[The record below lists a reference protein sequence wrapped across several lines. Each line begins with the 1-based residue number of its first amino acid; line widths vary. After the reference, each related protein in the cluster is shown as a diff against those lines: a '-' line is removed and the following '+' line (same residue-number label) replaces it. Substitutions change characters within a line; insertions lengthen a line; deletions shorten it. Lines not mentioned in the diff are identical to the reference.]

1 MLKKRGANRKKKTLN
16 KPPTSYSSLYGNT
29 DQAVSILIAY
39 PVALVPGQ
47 ASRML
52 FSHSPTNCWVLSTR
66 TLKKKTYNKSNQP
79 KQTNKINQNKEKSQT
94 KQKHYRILI
103 SFLYSPQTFLKI
115 HILGKLSLIPVS
127 ALVSCFWTALFSD
140 THCLKLLAH
149 TGIQNFRCMFCSYW
163 SACSLVKK

>member
-66 TLKKKTYNKSNQP
+66 TLKKKNPTTK
-79 KQTNKINQNKEKSQT
+79 TTNQNKQT
-94 KQKHYRILI
+94 KNKTR
-103 SFLYSPQTFLKI
+103 
-115 HILGKLSLIPVS
+115 
-127 ALVSCFWTALFSD
+127 
-140 THCLKLLAH
+140 
-149 TGIQNFRCMFCSYW
+149 
-163 SACSLVKK
+163 KKAKPSKNTTEL

>member
-52 FSHSPTNCWVLSTR
+52 FSHCPTNRWVLSTR
-66 TLKKKTYNKSNQP
+66 TLKKKTLQQKQP
-79 KQTNKINQNKEKSQT
+79 TKTNKQRT
-94 KQKHYRILI
+94 KQ
-103 SFLYSPQTFLKI
+103 
-115 HILGKLSLIPVS
+115 GKKPNQAKTLQNCDLIPIFSPGFPENSYSREAV
-127 ALVSCFWTALFSD
+127 ADSCLCS
-140 THCLKLLAH
+140 CLLLLNSF
-149 TGIQNFRCMFCSYW
+149 IQ
-163 SACSLVKK
+163 